1 MGAQILRNERTIL
14 EKSFILDTIDE
25 EQVRKSVKDIERV
38 TLAEY

>member
-14 EKSFILDTIDE
+14 EKSLILDPINE